1 MNNNPLKQYFRRPA
15 VYLRLPSK
23 RNMYP
28 QGVIDYPESE
38 ELPVYPMTAI
48 DEITVKT
55 PDALF
60 NGTAVADII
69 KSCVPNIKNP
79 WEILS
84 VDLDAV
90 LVSIRAASNG
100 DKIEI
105 ETTCP
110 SCKEESKYDISL
122 VNLLSRLKLGDY
134 EAELQINDLFIKFK
148 PLTYAE
154 LNQASLKQ
162 FELQRAFSA
171 IAQLDDVDEKLNRS
185 KEALKIITEMTM
197 DFLTKAI
204 EYIRAPTGTV
214 GEYEFIRDFMAN
226 CDKNVYSKIKDHHT
240 TLKDDSSIKPI
251 PVTCI
256 NCTHEYEQ
264 PFVINYS
271 DFFE

>member
-38 ELPVYPMTAI
+38 ELPVFPMTAI

-60 NGTAVADII
+60 NGTAVVEII

-122 VNLLSRLKLGDY
+122 VSLLSRLKLGDY
-134 EAELQINDLFIKFK
+134 DKELQINDLYIKFK

-154 LNQASLKQ
+154 LNQASIKQ
-162 FELQRAFSA
+162 FELQRAFAS
-171 IAQLDDVDEKLNRS
+171 ITQIEDVDEKLNRS
-185 KEALKIITEMTM
+185 REALKVITEMTM
-197 DFLTKAI
+197 DFLAKTIA
-204 EYIRAPTGTV
+204 YIRTPNGV
-214 GEYEFIRDFMAN
+214 VSEYEFIRDFMAN
-226 CDKNVYSKIKDHHT
+226 CDKNVYSKIKDYHT
-240 TLKDDSSIKPI
+240 ELKDDSSIKPI
-251 PVTCI
+251 PVECI
-256 NCTHEYEQ
+256 HCTHEYEQ